1 MKYLYNARF
10 YCEDGFSDR
19 VKALLVDSGKIL
31 KLLSPEDPVGSDW
44 ERIDLRGG
52 WVYPG
57 FIDAHTHSFSGGLY
71 ENGVDLSN
79 CYSIDEVLS
88 LLFVAARQNP
98 ELVIGWRFDEGLI
111 REKRFPTVKELD
123 SVCPGSR
130 LLLRRVDGHSC
141 VLNSKARQAVPGLS
155 SQEEVLIAQ
164 DNDLAVNWLQDNCS
178 EETILQAYHSAA
190 QTALRGGFS
199 TIHTMIGDAQ
209 QSVQHFSLIQ
219 NRLPEF
225 AVNFVLYPQCFNLKA
240 ALELGARRIG
250 GCILADGSIGSRTAA
265 LSEAYSAGEGR
276 GNLYQSDQ
284 FWREFVMKAHQ
295 KGLQVCVHC
304 IGDAA
309 IRQINQAYANLPP
322 DEVRELRHQLIHC
335 EFTPDPLVEE
345 IAASGSVPVMQPAFD
360 MLWGGPD
367 GLYAQRLGNR
377 HQSMNR
383 FRTIAGKGIRVC
395 GSSDWYVTDLNIAM
409 SLHALIH
416 HHNPTERLSPAEAIG
431 IYTKN
436 NAWLN
441 HDENV
446 RGRIA
451 EGFCADLSVMNADF
465 TQAFN
470 WPDVRAKF
478 IFRSGEMAY
487 AASQT

>member
-1 MKYLYNARF
+1 M
-10 YCEDGFSDR
+10 
-19 VKALLVDSGKIL
+19 
-31 KLLSPEDPVGSDW
+31 
-44 ERIDLRGG
+44 
-52 WVYPG
+52 
-57 FIDAHTHSFSGGLY
+57 
-71 ENGVDLSN
+71 
-79 CYSIDEVLS
+79 
-88 LLFVAARQNP
+88 
-98 ELVIGWRFDEGLI
+98 
-111 REKRFPTVKELD
+111 
-123 SVCPGSR
+123 
-130 LLLRRVDGHSC
+130 
-141 VLNSKARQAVPGLS
+141 
-155 SQEEVLIAQ
+155 
-164 DNDLAVNWLQDNCS
+164 
-178 EETILQAYHSAA
+178 
-190 QTALRGGFS
+190 
-199 TIHTMIGDAQ
+199 
-209 QSVQHFSLIQ
+209 
-219 NRLPEF
+219 
-225 AVNFVLYPQCFNLKA
+225 
-240 ALELGARRIG
+240 
-250 GCILADGSIGSRTAA
+250 
-265 LSEAYSAGEGR
+265 SEAYSDGEGR

-465 TQAFN
+465 TQALN
-470 WPDVRAKF
+470 WPDVRATF

-487 AASQT
+487 AACQT